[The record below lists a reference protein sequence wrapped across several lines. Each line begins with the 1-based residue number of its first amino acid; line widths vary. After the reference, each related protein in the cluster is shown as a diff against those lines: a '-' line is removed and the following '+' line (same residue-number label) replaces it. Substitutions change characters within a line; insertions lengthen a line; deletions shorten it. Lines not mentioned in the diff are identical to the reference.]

1 MKTFGL
7 DGPVLRRSPIRPLAD
22 GPSVGMCAESW
33 SGTTACWLG
42 VSRPAIKLAAMVGG
56 MKRSSGSRW
65 YVSVLTAFA
74 AVAMIW
80 IISEAAGS
88 RAKPPV
94 LVTTE
99 H

>member
-7 DGPVLRRSPIRPLAD
+7 DGPVLRRRPIRPGGWAFRGD
-22 GPSVGMCAESW
+22 VPESW
-33 SGTTACWLG
+33 SGATACWLG
-42 VSRPAIKLAAMVGG
+42 LSRPAVKLAVRVGG

-99 H
+99 R

>member
-1 MKTFGL
+1 
-7 DGPVLRRSPIRPLAD
+7 
-22 GPSVGMCAESW
+22 
-33 SGTTACWLG
+33 
-42 VSRPAIKLAAMVGG
+42 MVGG

-88 RAKPPV
+88 RANPPV